1 LGKAVCKLCRS
12 QMAKL
17 FLKGERCLSEKC
29 PMEKASKVA
38 RKKGKRGGR
47 RPAKMS
53 EYGLQLRE
61 KQKAKRMA
69 GIREKQFNLYYQK
82 ASRRKGLTGELLL
95 QMLECRLDNIVYQL
109 SMASSKAQARQL
121 VAHCNVRVNDR
132 VVNRPSCQVKA
143 GDKISLSK
151 KAMDSEFVKKS
162 VEKAKKH
169 GEIPRYLQ
177 FDPENI
183 VGTML
188 NMPVREDISIPVE
201 EQLIVE
207 LYSK

>member
-1 LGKAVCKLCRS
+1 MGKAVCKLCKS

-29 PMEKASKVA
+29 PLEKASKAA
-38 RKKGKRGGR
+38 RNKRLRTR

-69 GIREKQFNLYYQK
+69 GMREKQFNLYYQK
-82 ASRRKGLTGELLL
+82 ASRKKGQTGELLL

-121 VAHCNVRVNDR
+121 VTHRNVRVNNI
-132 VVNRPSCQVKA
+132 VVNKPSCQVKV
-143 GDKISLSK
+143 GDEISLSK
-151 KAMDSEFVKKS
+151 KAANSKFVKNS

-169 GEIPRYLQ
+169 GEIPGFLQ
-177 FDPENI
+177 FDPEKI

-188 NMPVREDISIPVE
+188 VMPAREDISIPVE